1 MLACEGYATNMDRVD
16 FRGLSMGTQHRV
28 FLGLTTVVFL
38 LATTGY
44 AQDSPSL
51 GDLARQQRQQKEKSK
66 TTQGKDG
73 KPAKVITNEEIRAQG
88 VTAPEPPAAGSGER
102 PASTASST
110 ASANDPKPTAEAWTS
125 QISAQKS
132 QIASLQKQIDKIN
145 QSIQFAP
152 ANCVANCVQ
161 WNEHQLQKQRQA
173 EGMQAQLEEMR
184 KHLEEMQDSAR
195 KQGYGSAVYDP

>member
-1 MLACEGYATNMDRVD
+1 
-16 FRGLSMGTQHRV
+16 MGTQRRL
-28 FLGLTTVVFL
+28 FLRLTAVVFL
-38 LATTGY
+38 LAATAY

-51 GDLARQQRQQKEKSK
+51 GDLARLHRQQKEKSK
-66 TTQGKDG
+66 NAPGKDA
-73 KPAKVITNEEIRAQG
+73 KAAKVITNEEIHAPAAT
-88 VTAPEPPAAGSGER
+88 TAPDVADGEHST
-102 PASTASST
+102 STAP
-110 ASANDPKPTAEAWTS
+110 ANAAANDVKPTAEAWTS

-132 QIASLQKQIDKIN
+132 QIASLQKQIGEIN

-173 EGMQAQLEEMR
+173 EGMQAQLEEMK